1 MGKKRTNYKELNPLS
16 TNFMKYNKTWKE
28 KEEIIDSELK
38 EQVKGKKLIDEDKF
52 YMKKNKIGITIRDV
66 LVIYNWLFYAQ
77 KIKDENVKKFN
88 KKIPYSNFI
97 DKKLI

>member
-1 MGKKRTNYKELNPLS
+1 MSNDNKKVNAAVLIIGNEILSGRTQEINLS
-16 TNFMKYNKTWKE
+16 YLSKW
-28 KEEIIDSELK
+28 L
-38 EQVKGKKLIDEDKF
+38 
-52 YMKKNKIGITIRDV
+52 NKIGITVRDA